1 MTTPDSDSQGIEG
14 FRDRF
19 ARTIARPEEDLDLG
33 LAALLVAGEEYP
45 GLDVGEH
52 LGTLDAFAGEI
63 LERAE
68 GGAAATE
75 LARLVSRYLFEEQ
88 GFQGNA
94 NDYYNPDN
102 SYFNRVL
109 DTHSGIPITLS
120 LLYLE
125 VARRVGLRCSG
136 VGMPGHFLVGLEG
149 GEVCLDPFHGG
160 TVLDASDCRRLA
172 EGLFGPRMA
181 WRDSYLEPCT
191 KYEFLFRMLNNLKV
205 VYEHSGEAEKGA
217 GVIERMI
224 MVNPQASALYKDLA
238 EMQYQLQQYRAA
250 LRSLEAYLR
259 ASPGAPDAS
268 QVKDWAD
275 SIRVTLRRL
284 N

>member
-1 MTTPDSDSQGIEG
+1 MINPQNDSSRVEG
-14 FRDRF
+14 FRAQF
-19 ARTIARPEEDLDLG
+19 ARAIARPEEDLDLG

-45 GLDVGEH
+45 VLDVDEH
-52 LGTLDAFAGEI
+52 LGRLDRYAGEVARRRTGDM
-63 LERAE
+63 EAPD
-68 GGAAATE
+68 
-75 LARLVSRYLFEEQ
+75 LARMVSRFLFVEE
-88 GFQGNA
+88 GFKGNA
-94 NDYYNPDN
+94 SDYYNPDN

-149 GEVCLDPFHGG
+149 GEVYLDPFHGG
-160 TVLDASDCRRLA
+160 TVLGPDDCRNLA

-181 WRDSYLEPCT
+181 WRDSYLAPCT
-191 KYEFLFRMLNNLKV
+191 KYEFLFRLLNNLKV
-205 VYEHSGEAEKGA
+205 VYEQTGAPEKGA
-217 GVIERMI
+217 GVVERMVL
-224 MVNPQASALYKDLA
+224 VNPQATALYKDLA

-250 LRSLEAYLR
+250 LRSLETYLN
-259 ASPGAPDAS
+259 AAPDAPDAS
-268 QVKDWAD
+268 QVKGWAD
-275 SIRVTLRRL
+275 SIRVTLSRL